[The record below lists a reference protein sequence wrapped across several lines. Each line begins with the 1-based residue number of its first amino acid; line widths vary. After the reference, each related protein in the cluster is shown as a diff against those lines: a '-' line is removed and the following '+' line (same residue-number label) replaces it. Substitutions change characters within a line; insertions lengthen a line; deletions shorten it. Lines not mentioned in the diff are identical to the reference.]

1 MPEIHTESTGSD
13 LAEATKTLLG
23 RKGEAPLSKQQIALY
38 IALIAATIIA
48 VSVSMHF
55 PAFAQELFLLF
66 AFIVG
71 LSGSSLITSIS
82 LSKRSNA
89 ALKDQTD
96 FYKALLHAQSDL
108 GEGLIVMEKDRILYA
123 NSASSDITGFTADEL
138 TAMPSFLL
146 LVAPEDKDILAD
158 RLRRRLKGE
167 DVEEQYETTIIH
179 KNGNRIELEISLKK
193 FYIKDKMRLAVIAR
207 DISERKKVEN
217 AKSEFVSWVSHQLRT
232 PLTASSYLAEILLSG
247 DEGKLTIEQVLSI
260 QRIYDANQ
268 RMIGLINS
276 LLNVAQIELGTM
288 EIERSPTSLT
298 EVCDSALGDLDYQI
312 TIKHIQIKRIYDND
326 IPMIDLDPR
335 LIRMVFQNLIS
346 NAVKY
351 TSTGKISITIK
362 HESKN
367 AIVSIKDTGFGIP
380 KKAQKKVF
388 SKLFRA
394 ENVISKEIEGTGLG
408 LYIIKAVV
416 EMFYGKIWF
425 DSEEGKGTTFFV
437 SLPFSQEEP
446 AKENVTS
453 DSKS

>member
-13 LAEATKTLLG
+13 LAEATKALLG
-23 RKGEAPLSKQQIALY
+23 QKEGALLSKQQIALY
-38 IALIAATIIA
+38 IGLIAATAIA
-48 VSVSMHF
+48 VFVSAYL
-55 PAFAQELFLLF
+55 PTFAQELFLLF

-71 LSGSSLITSIS
+71 LLGSSMITSIS
-82 LSKRSNA
+82 HSKRDNA
-89 ALKDQTD
+89 TLKDQTD

-108 GEGLIVMEKDRILYA
+108 GEGLIVMEKDRIIYA
-123 NSASSDITGFTADEL
+123 NSASSEITGFTADEL

-146 LVAPEDKDILAD
+146 MVAPADKDILAD

-179 KNGNRIELEISLKK
+179 KGGKHVNLEISLKK

-247 DEGKLTIEQVLSI
+247 DEGKLSIEQVLSI

-276 LLNVAQIELGTM
+276 LLSVAQIELGTM

-298 EVCDSALGDLDYQI
+298 EICDSALDDLDYQI
-312 TIKHIQIKRIYDND
+312 TIKHLQIERTYDKN
-326 IPMIDLDPR
+326 IPMIDLDQR
-335 LIRMVFQNLIS
+335 LLRMVFQNLIS

-351 TSTGKISITIK
+351 TSTGQISITIK
-362 HESKN
+362 WESKN
-367 AIVSIKDTGFGIP
+367 AIISIKDTGFGIP
-380 KKAQKKVF
+380 KKVQK
-388 SKLFRA
+388 
-394 ENVISKEIEGTGLG
+394 
-408 LYIIKAVV
+408 
-416 EMFYGKIWF
+416 
-425 DSEEGKGTTFFV
+425 
-437 SLPFSQEEP
+437 SL
-446 AKENVTS
+446 
-453 DSKS
+453 